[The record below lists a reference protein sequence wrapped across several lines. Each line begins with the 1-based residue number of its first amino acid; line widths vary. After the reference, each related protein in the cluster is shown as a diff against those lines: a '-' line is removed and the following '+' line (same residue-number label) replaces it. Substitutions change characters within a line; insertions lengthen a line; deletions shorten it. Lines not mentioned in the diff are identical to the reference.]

1 MKLALAIMDFILVAM
16 QIYLATENKGASR
29 KLNIICAV
37 LWLICGIINLGL
49 FITAL

>member
-16 QIYLATENKGASR
+16 NIWLATENEGMSR

-37 LWLICGIINLGL
+37 L
-49 FITAL
+49 